1 MNILIKKNIP
11 YIIAL
16 CEKYA
21 VERMF
26 VFGSS
31 LNEDFSPTSDVDF
44 LITFKENLSI
54 EQYTNS
60 FFEIRK
66 ALKDLLKRN
75 IDIITERSLSN
86 PYLIQN
92 INATKELIYE
102 FKNKEISI

>member
-1 MNILIKKNIP
+1 MNILVKKNIP
-11 YIIAL
+11 NIIAL

-26 VFGSS
+26 VFGSA
-31 LNEDFSPTSDVDF
+31 LNEDFYPTSDVDF